1 MSSSFTPPHT
11 HSPPPSSALP
21 CIPSFLSS
29 TPHSFSRAP
38 SNSLMLS
45 FPLFIFH
52 YFYEFSRGIGSLL
65 LHLCIAVSSQ
75 LSLCFPI
82 YLTSPF
88 LQFHL
93 VLYLPLSLS
102 DHALSAARFN
112 HDGHSHSLS
121 FSLFLFNITVL
132 APYLFFRYLWC
143 HEGGCG
149 AGEYKRICFPH
160 LTIRHTPFHSCLRT
174 HAFLFCHSG
183 VVQLSPN
190 ILLEATSL
198 FPCLS
203 PSQSLLAVCMML
215 FDVIRN
221 DSNNKKWSL
230 LA

>member
-1 MSSSFTPPHT
+1 MLSAVSGCSRDAGRTAVGRRWLSRQSCLQFSVCVYECVSVCGAQTLAIDSQTSMEPLPSSIPPSPPHAISPATAMSSSFTPPHT

-132 APYLFFRYLWC
+132 APYLFFRYL
-143 HEGGCG
+143 
-149 AGEYKRICFPH
+149 
-160 LTIRHTPFHSCLRT
+160 
-174 HAFLFCHSG
+174 
-183 VVQLSPN
+183 
-190 ILLEATSL
+190 
-198 FPCLS
+198 
-203 PSQSLLAVCMML
+203 
-215 FDVIRN
+215 
-221 DSNNKKWSL
+221 
-230 LA
+230 